1 MIRPNSPCRKD
12 CSGRSPTCHSTCAA
26 YLEWREAY
34 DAWQRQQRE
43 EIDKY
48 MAVSW
53 VEIARSK
60 RIERRR
66 KRC

>member
-1 MIRPNSPCRKD
+1 MKQHTRPCGKD
-12 CSGRSPTCHSTCAA
+12 CPNRSPTCHSTCGT

-34 DAWQRQQRE
+34 DALQRQQRE
-43 EIDKY
+43 EVDRH
-48 MAVSW
+48 MAVTGF
-53 VEIARSK
+53 EIARSK